1 MTFFF
6 RLQDCKLLLLLVSA
20 PLWVR
25 LVQGLVQASW
35 WERLVPAHWLVQLSL
50 VPLMGKT
57 MSKTV

>member
-35 WERLVPAHWLVQLSL
+35 WERLVSAHWLVQLSL

-57 MSKTV
+57 MLKTV